1 MKQPPNWLQQRNNT
15 NMTRYSYDSEDDD
28 DADFQCRRAYEAYD
42 QLQLDLSHDS
52 APRPPISLTP
62 LNSYSPSHA
71 CPAILPVSDAHML
84 EAQPSVQPPKLSRKL
99 SRFSIRSLSSATA
112 KTPSLLPHIPSL
124 TTTSSSLRH
133 LWTKSGTPP
142 SHNSGKPVNLAPH
155 DEISEKKH
163 SLFRRFIFKQERS
176 SLSTVPVSG
185 DAKNVQTPRLP
196 NAPLPMNETH
206 SPSLYYQ
213 KAAQQPQ
220 AVQFS
225 VCKLGPEDQATSFD
239 NIPKRGFSI
248 LAPFKEDSNH
258 TSTSATA
265 STAGENSQG
274 SARRR
279 FRQSPLL
286 SDCSGPSCCGLP
298 HQPESSAHSNGSSHP
313 STSAPSAAVQVQTQ
327 IRSSSDTHSVQ
338 SELIATAV
346 EASFPALAIDPS
358 ARRTLKPASVTAS
371 SRRLTKFRSLFELR
385 SRSTETEHSDVYSAS
400 FFEKLFPK
408 RLKSATQSL
417 ATECELADSSLPSP
431 MSSFSPASPLSPAN
445 RRSKSPGSTPIVR
458 RRQLGVSVSIV
469 EDPSPVENSDA
480 LSTHSTSGSWKYRPS
495 IRRVI
500 SSASMFSCPIS
511 RMRMDQQQKEILE
524 EAWSSMNQ
532 DALVAQ
538 VLHNEYG
545 AATPKCN
552 LLNALDTPPASP
564 KSGHT
569 RSLGVAQVGNARMQ
583 ATLPFS
589 PPIPA
594 IPSKWL
600 SNNASS
606 PLHSESG
613 EAFADQ
619 DALFCPPA
627 LPETLTSSSVLAQT
641 LGLEQASSS
650 DTLRRGNSLSNLK
663 GATKRG
669 LTRRLIID
677 TSTHQIDVP
686 ESAGKEKNGP
696 GPLSRLYPGL

>member
-1 MKQPPNWLQQRNNT
+1 
-15 NMTRYSYDSEDDD
+15 
-28 DADFQCRRAYEAYD
+28 
-42 QLQLDLSHDS
+42 
-52 APRPPISLTP
+52 
-62 LNSYSPSHA
+62 
-71 CPAILPVSDAHML
+71 
-84 EAQPSVQPPKLSRKL
+84 
-99 SRFSIRSLSSATA
+99 
-112 KTPSLLPHIPSL
+112 
-124 TTTSSSLRH
+124 
-133 LWTKSGTPP
+133 
-142 SHNSGKPVNLAPH
+142 
-155 DEISEKKH
+155 
-163 SLFRRFIFKQERS
+163 
-176 SLSTVPVSG
+176 
-185 DAKNVQTPRLP
+185 
-196 NAPLPMNETH
+196 MN
-206 SPSLYYQ
+206 
-213 KAAQQPQ
+213 
-220 AVQFS
+220 
-225 VCKLGPEDQATSFD
+225 
-239 NIPKRGFSI
+239 R
-248 LAPFKEDSNH
+248 DSNR
-258 TSTSATA
+258 TNRPASA
-265 STAGENSQG
+265 STAGECGQG
-274 SARRR
+274 SAGSS

-286 SDCSGPSCCGLP
+286 NDCSGPSSCGLP
-298 HQPESSAHSNGSSHP
+298 HRPESSAHSNGSSHP
-313 STSAPSAAVQVQTQ
+313 STSGPSAAVQIQAQ
-327 IRSSSDTHSVQ
+327 IGSSSDTHSVQ

-358 ARRTLKPASVTAS
+358 ERRTLKPASVTAS

-385 SRSTETEHSDVYSAS
+385 SRSTEAEHSDVSSAS
-400 FFEKLFPK
+400 IFEKLFPK

-417 ATECELADSSLPSP
+417 ATECELVDSSLPSP

-480 LSTHSTSGSWKYRPS
+480 ISTHSTSGSWKHRPS

-538 VLHNEYG
+538 VLHNEY

-569 RSLGVAQVGNARMQ
+569 RSLGVAQIGNARMQ
-583 ATLPFS
+583 ASLPFS

-606 PLHSESG
+606 ASHSQSC
-613 EAFADQ
+613 EASADQ
-619 DALFCPPA
+619 DALFCPPV
-627 LPETLTSSSVLAQT
+627 LPEPLTSSFVLAQT

-650 DTLRRGNSLSNLK
+650 DTLRRVNSLSNSK

-677 TSTHQIDVP
+677 TSTHQTDMP
-686 ESAGKEKNGP
+686 ESAGKKKNGP